1 MKKDFYFSFDKATD
15 SPTHAYAAKRIYL
28 QKLSEDE
35 WQYRQEL
42 GAEEK
47 TEKEFAA
54 QDKPK
59 KRAPKKVSDK

>member
-1 MKKDFYFSFDKATD
+1 MPKQTFYFCFDKATD
-15 SPTHAYAAKRIYL
+15 TPTHAYAAKRIYL

-35 WQYRQEL
+35 WQYRQDL

-47 TEKEFAA
+47 TEKDFAA

-59 KRAPKKVSDK
+59 KRPVKKADK